1 MATTST
7 VIAIKVHFELITKD
21 KLRRVIFGLEKDTQ
35 GTAITWKINFDL
47 FEREKKTD
55 PWGDAMVHVDIEV
68 DKVLQPKAEKAA
80 LNGMTA
86 GQQAHALGPA
96 ADDQKAAA
104 AGRDTSRRRQRH
116 HASHPQ
122 KDLSQGDIPPT
133 GTHSHTVNRAGVQ
146 HAGALIQAN
155 GRNLY
160 LFSLGRI
167 MSNKNYLLRA
177 FRLSLLLLLLGGSTV
192 VLAQSPK
199 PNVADASCDGID
211 LEKDGFSVRSS

>member
-104 AGRDTSRRRQRH
+104 AGEIPQEDANDT
-116 HASHPQ
+116 
-122 KDLSQGDIPPT
+122 T
-133 GTHSHTVNRAGVQ
+133 
-146 HAGALIQAN
+146 QAT
-155 GRNLY
+155 L
-160 LFSLGRI
+160 
-167 MSNKNYLLRA
+167 KK
-177 FRLSLLLLLLGGSTV
+177 T
-192 VLAQSPK
+192 
-199 PNVADASCDGID
+199 
-211 LEKDGFSVRSS
+211 

>member
-7 VIAIKVHFELITKD
+7 IIAIKVHFELITKD

-35 GTAITWKINFDL
+35 GTTITWKINFDL

-80 LNGMTA
+80 LNGMSA

-104 AGRDTSRRRQRH
+104 AGEI
-116 HASHPQ
+116 PQ
-122 KDLSQGDIPPT
+122 DDANQT
-133 GTHSHTVNRAGVQ
+133 T
-146 HAGALIQAN
+146 QAT
-155 GRNLY
+155 L
-160 LFSLGRI
+160 
-167 MSNKNYLLRA
+167 KK
-177 FRLSLLLLLLGGSTV
+177 T
-192 VLAQSPK
+192 
-199 PNVADASCDGID
+199 
-211 LEKDGFSVRSS
+211 

>member
-1 MATTST
+1 MANTST

-35 GTAITWKINFDL
+35 GTTVIWKINFDL

-68 DKVLQPKAEKAA
+68 DKVLQPKAEKVA

-104 AGRDTSRRRQRH
+104 AGEI
-116 HASHPQ
+116 PQ
-122 KDLSQGDIPPT
+122 DDADQT
-133 GTHSHTVNRAGVQ
+133 T
-146 HAGALIQAN
+146 QAT
-155 GRNLY
+155 L
-160 LFSLGRI
+160 
-167 MSNKNYLLRA
+167 K
-177 FRLSLLLLLLGGSTV
+177 
-192 VLAQSPK
+192 K
-199 PNVADASCDGID
+199 
-211 LEKDGFSVRSS
+211 K